1 MPDPNLRP
9 ASHAEIVATARE
21 VAQRVAR
28 HELESDARRS
38 LHPESMAALRDSGLF
53 KVIQPRR
60 IGGYELGLPTLHAA
74 ALELGAGCAST
85 AWVYMVVSAHTFVLG
100 MYPDA
105 TQDEIAAD
113 DPDTVIPG
121 TLASMGKAVPV
132 DGGFRVSGQWPF
144 ASGCDHSRWG
154 LFCAK
159 QTDSQPGDP
168 KHVHVMVPSRDYRI
182 EDTWYVM
189 GLRGT
194 GSKDVVLDDVFVPAE
209 RAMPTGQLFA
219 GASPHAAR
227 QATHVYQVPVLP
239 ALTYLLT
246 APTLAIARRVYEVHV
261 ERTAGRRDRYDG
273 SSKAAKPATQLRVAE
288 SWAELQCAEALVRE
302 LGERI
307 GALVE
312 AGERFGTATR
322 VEVKWRAAYAIRL
335 CCRAADRLFD
345 AAGAHTV
352 YDREPIG
359 RLVASLHTA
368 AHHAA
373 ADFDNNAASFG
384 SMALG
389 LGPGT
394 VLI

>member
-1 MPDPNLRP
+1 MSPDPIP
-9 ASHAEIVATARE
+9 SHDEVVARARE
-21 VAQRVAR
+21 VAHRVAR
-28 HELESDARRS
+28 HELESDAQRK
-38 LHPESMAALRDSGLF
+38 LHPESMAALRQTGLF

-60 IGGYELGLPTLHAA
+60 IGGYELGLPTLHAV
-74 ALELGAGCAST
+74 ALELGAGCTST

-100 MYPDA
+100 MYPEE

-132 DGGFRVSGQWPF
+132 EGGFRVSGQWPF

-168 KHVHVMVPSRDYRI
+168 KHVHVMVPASDYRI
-182 EDTWYVM
+182 EDTWHVM
-189 GLRGT
+189 GLQGT
-194 GSKDVVLDDVFVPAE
+194 GSKDVVLDDVFVPSH
-209 RAMPTGQLFA
+209 RAMPTGELFA
-219 GASPHAAR
+219 AESPHA
-227 QATHVYQVPVLP
+227 THQTTFVYQVPVLP

-246 APTLAIARRVYEVHV
+246 SPTLAIARRIYDAHV

-273 SSKAAKPATQLRVAE
+273 SSKAAKPTTQLRVAE
-288 SWAELQCAEALVRE
+288 SWAELQCAEGLVGQ

-307 GALVE
+307 GSLVDS
-312 AGERFGTATR
+312 GTRFDDATR

-335 CCRAADRLFD
+335 CCRAADRLFE
-345 AAGAHTV
+345 AAGANTV
-352 YDREPIG
+352 YYREPIQ
-359 RLVASLHTA
+359 RLVACLHTA

-373 ADFDNNAASFG
+373 ADYDNNAASFG

-389 LGPGT
+389 RGPGT
-394 VLI
+394 ILL

>member
-1 MPDPNLRP
+1 VPSDSIP
-9 ASHAEIVATARE
+9 SHAEIVARARE
-21 VAQRVAR
+21 VANRVAR

-53 KVIQPRR
+53 KVIQPRGV
-60 IGGYELGLPTLHAA
+60 GGYELGLPTLHAA
-74 ALELGAGCAST
+74 ALELGAGCTST

-100 MYPDA
+100 MYPAA
-105 TQDEIAAD
+105 TQDEVAAA

-144 ASGCDHSRWG
+144 ASGCDHARWG

-159 QTDSQPGDP
+159 QTDSKPGEP
-168 KHVHVMVPSRDYRI
+168 KHVHVIVPATDYRI

-194 GSKDVVLDDVFVPAE
+194 GSKDVVLDDVFVPAH

-219 GASPHAAR
+219 GESPHATL
-227 QATHVYQVPVLP
+227 QASRTYQVPVLP
-239 ALTYLLT
+239 ALSYLLT
-246 APTLAIARRVYEVHV
+246 APTLATARRIYDVHV

-288 SWAELQCAEALVRE
+288 SWAELQSAEAFVRD
-302 LGERI
+302 LGTHI
-307 GALVE
+307 GDRVA
-312 AGERFGTATR
+312 AGARFDDAAR
-322 VEVKWRAAYAIRL
+322 VEIKWRAAYAIRL
-335 CCRAADRLFD
+335 CCRATDRLFD
-345 AAGAHTV
+345 AAGANTV
-352 YDREPIG
+352 YDREPIA
-359 RLVASLHTA
+359 RLVACLHTA

-373 ADFDNNAASFG
+373 ADFDNNAVSFG
-384 SMALG
+384 SLALG

-394 VLI
+394 VLL